1 MGKSNMREPE
11 GGFSSPGLANM
22 FDEMSVSEKDSSGF
36 SRKGKRAYVRA
47 TAVALWV
54 IGWLWL
60 L

>member
-1 MGKSNMREPE
+1 MREPE
-11 GGFSSPGLANM
+11 GGFSSPGLASM
-22 FDEMSVSEKDSSGF
+22 FDRMSVGEKDSSGF

-47 TAVALWV
+47 TVVALWV

>member
-1 MGKSNMREPE
+1 MGDAQMREPE
-11 GGFSSPGLANM
+11 GGFSSPGLASM
-22 FDEMSVSEKDSSGF
+22 FDRMSVGEKDSSGF

-47 TAVALWV
+47 TVVALWV